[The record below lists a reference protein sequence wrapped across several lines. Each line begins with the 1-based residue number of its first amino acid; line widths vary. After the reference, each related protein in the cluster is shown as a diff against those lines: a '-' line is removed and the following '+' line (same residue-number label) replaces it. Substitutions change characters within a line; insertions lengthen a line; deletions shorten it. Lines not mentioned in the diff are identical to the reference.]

1 MRGPILPLGER
12 FRILPSVVS
21 GCPVSPV
28 HIPQHLSCLCTW
40 GERWCAPPIVMYV
53 VMVDNSIYE
62 GLSLV
67 GNLRTIAR
75 MGIGIIIGYVG
86 LMT

>member
-1 MRGPILPLGER
+1 MAVLCPLSI
-12 FRILPSVVS
+12 FHSIY
-21 GCPVSPV
+21 PVCA
-28 HIPQHLSCLCTW
+28 L
-40 GERWCAPPIVMYV
+40 GGGRWCAPPIVMDV

-67 GNLRTIAR
+67 GNLRTIALL
-75 MGIGIIIGYVG
+75 GIGIIIRYVG

>member
-1 MRGPILPLGER
+1 MRGPNLPLGEW
-12 FRILPSVVS
+12 FRVLPTVIS
-21 GCPVSPV
+21 GCPVYPV
-28 HIPQHLSCLCTW
+28 HIPQHLSCLYTW
-40 GERWCAPPIVMYV
+40 GERWCVPPIVMYG

-75 MGIGIIIGYVG
+75 LGVGIIICYVG

>member
-1 MRGPILPLGER
+1 MVLDPPERSQWISSVPCPYPTAFIL
-12 FRILPSVVS
+12 F
-21 GCPVSPV
+21 V
-28 HIPQHLSCLCTW
+28 HL
-40 GERWCAPPIVMYV
+40 GERWCAPPV
-53 VMVDNSIYE
+53 VKYLVLADDSIYE

>member
-1 MRGPILPLGER
+1 MRGPFLPLGEW
-12 FRILPSVVS
+12 FWILPSVVG

-40 GERWCAPPIVMYV
+40 GGRWCAPPIVMDV

-67 GNLRTIAR
+67 GNLRTIVR
-75 MGIGIIIGYVG
+75 MGIGIIMRYVG

>member
-1 MRGPILPLGER
+1 MRGPILPLGEW
-12 FRILPSVVS
+12 FWILPSEVS
-21 GCPVSPV
+21 GYPVSPV
-28 HIPQHLSCLCTW
+28 HILQHLSCLCTW

-53 VMVDNSIYE
+53 VMVDDSIYE

-67 GNLRTIAR
+67 GNLITSAR
-75 MGIGIIIGYVG
+75 LGLGIIIRYVG

>member
-1 MRGPILPLGER
+1 MVQDPPERSQWMSCVPCPYSTAFILFVHLG
-12 FRILPSVVS
+12 
-21 GCPVSPV
+21 G
-28 HIPQHLSCLCTW
+28 
-40 GERWCAPPIVMYV
+40 RWCAPPIVMDV

-67 GNLRTIAR
+67 GNLGTITR
-75 MGIGIIIGYVG
+75 LGIGIIIRYVG

>member
-1 MRGPILPLGER
+1 MRGPFLPLGEW
-12 FRILPSVVS
+12 FRILPTVIS

-53 VMVDNSIYE
+53 VLAEDSIYE
-62 GLSLV
+62 GLSPV
-67 GNLRTIAR
+67 GNLRTNAR
-75 MGIGIIIGYVG
+75 VGLGIIIDYA
-86 LMT
+86 